1 MNHVQSQPASGRRTL
16 LVILSGALLLAF
28 GWMLAGGSVE
38 ATAAETTAE
47 NAAVVGGQN
56 ISMADVEAAAGEQLE
71 QLDLQRQQME
81 VRFKQERQVAL
92 VRALDGIVEERLLA
106 VEAKAAGVTPE
117 ELLQREVTAKVPAIA
132 PADVDAFY
140 TQLQQQR
147 PQGLPPKEA
156 IASQIEAHLQQQ
168 NQDKAR
174 LDYINQL
181 KAKHQVE
188 ILLQEP
194 RTEIATE
201 GSPAKGPAD
210 APVTIVE
217 FSDFECPFCSRV
229 VPTLEQV
236 RAKYGDK
243 VRLVFRQFPLNS
255 IHPNAQKA
263 AEASLCAADQG
274 KFWEM
279 HDAMFADQK
288 NLGVDALKATAAG
301 LGMDA
306 GKFAACVD
314 SGTYEQQVNDDVKAG
329 TLAGVTGTPA
339 IFVNGRVL
347 SGAQPFEAIS
357 AIVDEE
363 LARAEKTKNGRG

>member
-1 MNHVQSQPASGRRTL
+1 L
-16 LVILSGALLLAF
+16 LLLSAALLLAF
-28 GWMLAGGSVE
+28 GWMLAGGSGE
-38 ATAAETTAE
+38 ATAAESGAE
-47 NAAVVGGQN
+47 QAAIVGGQP
-56 ISMADVEAAAGEQLE
+56 ITVAEVEAAAGEQLE

-81 VRFKQERQVAL
+81 VRFRQERQAAL
-92 VRALDGIVEERLLA
+92 LRALDQMVEERVLA
-106 VEAKAAGVTPE
+106 LEAKAAGVTPE
-117 ELLQREVTAKVPAIA
+117 QLVEREVTAKVAA
-132 PADVDAFY
+132 VTPADVDAFY
-140 TQLQQQR
+140 TQLQEQR

-168 NQDKAR
+168 NEQKAR
-174 LDYINQL
+174 QDYLNGLQQ
-181 KAKHQVE
+181 KHQVE
-188 ILLQEP
+188 VLLQEP
-194 RTEIATE
+194 RTELETA
-201 GSPAKGPAD
+201 GFPAKGPET

-229 VPTLEQV
+229 VPTLEQI
-236 RAKYGDK
+236 RAKYGDQ

-288 NLGVDALKATAAG
+288 KLASADLKATAANIG
-301 LGMDA
+301 LDS
-306 GKFAACVD
+306 GKFDACLD
-314 SGTYEQQVNDDVKAG
+314 SGAHEQKVEDDVKAG
-329 TLAGVTGTPA
+329 TLAGVSGTPA

-347 SGAQPFEAIS
+347 SGAQPFEAIA

-363 LARAEKTKNGRG
+363 LARAKRNGRG